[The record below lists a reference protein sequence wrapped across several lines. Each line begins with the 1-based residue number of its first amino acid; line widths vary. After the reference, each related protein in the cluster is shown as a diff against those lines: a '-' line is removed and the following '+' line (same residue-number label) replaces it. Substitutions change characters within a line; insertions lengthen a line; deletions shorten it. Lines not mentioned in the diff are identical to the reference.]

1 MTKGSVMYI
10 ANQIK
15 RVRVTWTEIVIH
27 TYVRV
32 SRSKWTIQMNYA
44 CGAEMF
50 LENQPD
56 DLIQCLILGA
66 YNSNK
71 AIESE
76 HFQIAADAPRQ
87 TPPPTSWRELQD
99 LLMNDD

>member
-1 MTKGSVMYI
+1 MYI
-10 ANQIK
+10 DNQIK

-71 AIESE
+71 PIECE
-76 HFQIAADAPRQ
+76 QFQVAADAERR
-87 TPPPTSWRELQD
+87 TPPPTSYRELQD
-99 LLMNDD
+99 LLMWGDD

>member
-1 MTKGSVMYI
+1 MYI
-10 ANQIK
+10 DNQIK
-15 RVRVTWTEIVIH
+15 RVRITWTEIVIH

-32 SRSKWTIQMNYA
+32 FPRQVDNPDEL
-44 CGAEMF
+44 CLRRRMF

-71 AIESE
+71 PIECE
-76 HFQIAADAPRQ
+76 QFQVAADADRR
-87 TPPPTSWRELQD
+87 TPPPTSYRELQD
-99 LLMNDD
+99 LLMWGDD